1 MKIFKATRKCVMGA
15 LALTLAVSGA
25 LALRTF
31 ARADAFAADSDDM
44 FGYVGISEA
53 EVSADIKAVMESFV
67 GSGGVTKIEYVKDY
81 AVQNADGG
89 SSGTVSGIR
98 LNIKGAPSVATNP
111 SSYPL
116 SYYPCSTIAI
126 DATKLDYSDKLLGFV
141 VDNKNHIAAGGDGS
155 IKVLAPYISDKAV
168 PQTGTVAY
176 LWIGSAGSDS
186 AVTPCAAAQVRTYSE
201 ANKNDA
207 YGFHYEGIYKTGEGI
222 VSGAQRKPLS
232 LNGYTATPFN
242 IYYDYGDNAM
252 CADGM
257 DGDGKLVKFL
267 GLANDKYSIVPVNS
281 AVSSEE
287 NYADSSVVG
296 KYFFKPNADGAV
308 YVGFRIDVG
317 SVGQGIIL
325 TSFAGLDLTDPAAT
339 NPVKTVES
347 ISVKT
352 AGADEAK
359 AGKEFVIPEIKFASD
374 GEKAFV
380 GTVDVFEGAATVAT
394 PGPVLKAEFI
404 SKNYTKVEADKQVG
418 DTVTLGVGKYA
429 LIYKEQSGAQ
439 HLLKIDCKLFAD
451 VKLTGA
457 GAYKFINADTQEEIA
472 ADTVFT
478 IDGDYKVI
486 ATAAEGYLDTVILKN
501 KDVTPAVE
509 TVLKPNRGGTVKIDF
524 LSLAEAGKIGVNNE
538 LVATARNYYTVN
550 FVSFGET
557 VKTAVVKQN
566 AAIPFPEV
574 NPSEKGYTFAGW
586 KMGETVLDGSEVL
599 PYAGEDAEMTVTIE
613 AQNVLNQYKA
623 TLKLPEAYAGVATLN
638 ATSGTFTMLSN
649 IDFAAPSVAEGLK
662 FGGWFYNGEKI
673 TKGEQLPAE
682 DVELYAY
689 ISKDVVTV
697 TFMHGAEVVET
708 AEILKGKK
716 ATASKY
722 SIDGYLLKGWFTDKA
737 GTAAFD
743 FETAV
748 TTDTTLYGVFV
759 KLDDNTVTGGD
770 VSAVK
775 SEAKVL
781 DNTNVKAFNLISA
794 KGLVTM
800 IIAIAGLAATVA
812 LAVLIILNLTK
823 KKAVPIS
830 EDEAQGGESADES
843 IEK

>member
-31 ARADAFAADSDDM
+31 ARTDAFAAEDASGIVDYDSIAR
-44 FGYVGISEA
+44 YN
-53 EVSADIKAVMESFV
+53 VSDEIKTVMESFV

-81 AVQNADGG
+81 AVTNADGT
-89 SSGTVSGIR
+89 SSGTVTGIR
-98 LNIKGAPSVATNP
+98 LNLTATMGGYGYPN
-111 SSYPL
+111 SSTPRSALTLDAGKL
-116 SYYPCSTIAI
+116 SYG
-126 DATKLDYSDKLLGFV
+126 DNLLGFV
-141 VDNKNHIAAGGDGS
+141 IDNKAKFKEGDPERMRV
-155 IKVLAPYISDKAV
+155 IAPYIKNSSGD
-168 PQTGTVAY
+168 TAY
-176 LWIGSAGSDS
+176 LWISGGGSEDRADNPVSYAQIRVFDS
-186 AVTPCAAAQVRTYSE
+186 KGNNA
-201 ANKNDA
+201 
-207 YGFHYEGIYKTGEGI
+207 YEGIYTAEKGV
-222 VSGAQRKPLS
+222 VSSAQKRKAS
-232 LNGYTATPFN
+232 LGGYTSTPYN
-242 IYYDYGDNAM
+242 IYYDFGDNAL
-252 CADGM
+252 C
-257 DGDGKLVKFL
+257 GDGYTETDSKLIKFL
-267 GLANDKYSIVPVNS
+267 NRPNNEYSSVPVN
-281 AVSSEE
+281 ALVSGEAEYKNSDAPLTYGFKL
-287 NYADSSVVG
+287 NDDG
-296 KYFFKPNADGAV
+296 KVNLGIRVDAAAKDGAG
-308 YVGFRIDVG
+308 YGL
-317 SVGQGIIL
+317 IL
-325 TSFAGLDLTDPAAT
+325 TSFAGLDLTNPSAPYPVDVKSGGAA
-339 NPVKTVES
+339 
-347 ISVKT
+347 I
-352 AGADEAK
+352 ADDGAKIVK
-359 AGKEFVIPEIKFASD
+359 AGKAYAIPTIAIAGDDAKTFS
-374 GEKAFV
+374 
-380 GTVDVFEGAATVAT
+380 GTVDVY
-394 PGPVLKAEFI
+394 
-404 SKNYTKVEADKQVG
+404 KNSNVSNKGLYAVKKLVEVYKDKSVG
-418 DTVTLGVGKYA
+418 DEITVNDLGDYT
-429 LIYKEQSGAQ
+429 LIYKGNDGVNYPVPVAV
-439 HLLKIDCKLFAD
+439 KLFAD
-451 VKLTGA
+451 VKFTGI
-457 GAYKFINADTQEEIA
+457 GAFAYANPDTTESIEK
-472 ADTVFT
+472 DTVLT
-478 IDGDYKVI
+478 LDGDSKFVVM
-486 ATAAEGYLDTVILKN
+486 ATEGYLDTVVLKN
-501 KDVTPAVE
+501 NDVTPAVE
-509 TVLKPNRGGTVKIDF
+509 TVIPVSNGGIFELDF
-524 LSLAEAGKIGVNNE
+524 AALSEAGKIGVNNE

-557 VKTAVVKQN
+557 LKTAEVKQN

-574 NPSEKGYTFAGW
+574 NPSEKGYAFAGW

-599 PYAGEDAEMTVTIE
+599 PYAGEDTEMTVTIE
-613 AQNVLNQYKA
+613 ARNVLNQYKA

-638 ATSGTFTMLSN
+638 ATSGTFTMLSD

-708 AEILKGKK
+708 AEVLKGKK

-722 SIDGYLLKGWFTDKA
+722 SIDGCLLKGWFTDKA

-748 TTDTTLYGVFV
+748 TADTTLYGVFV

-812 LAVLIILNLTK
+812 FAVLIILNLTK

-830 EDEAQGGESADES
+830 EDEAQGGKSADES

>member
-1 MKIFKATRKCVMGA
+1 MGA

-31 ARADAFAADSDDM
+31 TRADAFAADSDDI
-44 FGYVGISEA
+44 FGYVGITEA
-53 EVSADIKAVMESFV
+53 EVSADIKAVMESFN
-67 GSGGVTKIEYVKDY
+67 GSSGVTKIEYVKDY

-98 LNIKGAPSVATNP
+98 LNIKGAPSVSSNP

-116 SYYPCSTIAI
+116 SYYPYSKIAI

-155 IKVLAPYISDKAV
+155 IKVLAPYISANAA
-168 PQTGTVAY
+168 PQTGNISY
-176 LWIGSAGSDS
+176 LWIGTADGDS
-186 AVTPCAAAQVRTYSE
+186 AELPYAAAQIRTY
-201 ANKNDA
+201 DA
-207 YGFHYEGIYKTGEGI
+207 YGFHYEGIYKAGAGI
-222 VSGAQRKPLS
+222 VSGAQKKPLS

-242 IYYDYGDNAM
+242 IYYDYGDNAL

-257 DGDGKLVKFL
+257 EGDSKLVKFL
-267 GLANDKYSIVPVNS
+267 GLPNDKYSTVPVNS

-287 NYADSSVVG
+287 NYADSDVVG
-296 KYFFKPNADGAV
+296 KYYVEPNADGTI
-308 YVGFRIDVG
+308 YIGFRIDVA

-325 TSFAGLDLTDPAAT
+325 TSFAGLDLTDAAAT
-339 NPVKTVES
+339 YPTKTVES

-352 AGADEAK
+352 DGADEAK

-374 GEKAFV
+374 GEKAFN

-418 DTVTLGVGKYA
+418 DAITLGVGNYA

-457 GAYKFINADTQEEIA
+457 GAFKFINADTQEEIS

-486 ATAAEGYLDTVILKN
+486 ATATEGYLDTVILKN

-509 TVLKPNRGGTVKIDF
+509 TVLNPNRGGMVKIDF
-524 LSLAEAGKIGVNNE
+524 LALAEAGKIGVNNE

-557 VKTAVVKQN
+557 VETATVKQN
-566 AAIPFPEV
+566 AAIPFPAT
-574 NPSEKGYTFAGW
+574 NPAKKGYSFAGW
-586 KMGETVLDGSEVL
+586 KMGETLLNGNEVL
-599 PYAGEDAEMTVTIE
+599 PYASEDTELTVTIE
-613 AQNVLNQYKA
+613 AQNLLNQYKA

-638 ATSGTFTMLSN
+638 ATSGTFTMLSD

-662 FGGWFYNGEKI
+662 FGGWFYNGKKV
-673 TKGEQLPAE
+673 TKGEELPAA

-697 TFMHGAEVVET
+697 TFMHGAEVVDT
-708 AEILKGKK
+708 AEVLKGKK
-716 ATASKY
+716 VTASDY
-722 SIDGYLLKGWFTDKA
+722 SVDGYLLKGWFTDKA

-748 TTDTTLYGVFV
+748 TADTTLYGVFV
-759 KLDDNTVTGGD
+759 KLEDNTVTGGD
-770 VSAVK
+770 VPAVK
-775 SEAKVL
+775 SGATVL
-781 DNTNVKAFNLISA
+781 DDTNVKAFNLISA
-794 KGLVTM
+794 KGIVTM
-800 IIAIAGLAATVA
+800 IIAIVGLAATVA
-812 LAVLIILNLTK
+812 LAVLIVLNFNK
-823 KKAVPIS
+823 KKAAPAGGD
-830 EDEAQGGESADES
+830 EPQGDEAADES
-843 IEK
+843 VEE

>member
-25 LALRTF
+25 LAFRAF
-31 ARADAFAADSDDM
+31 ARADAFAAEADGKL
-44 FGYVGISEA
+44 GYVGIA
-53 EVSADIKAVMESFV
+53 ETDVSDDVKAVMQSFSDV
-67 GSGGVTKIEYVKDY
+67 TGVTKIEYVKDY
-81 AVQNADGG
+81 AVKNAAGG
-89 SSGTVSGIR
+89 TSGTVSGIR
-98 LNIKGAPSVATNP
+98 LNLKCNVSSGGYPNSVYP
-111 SSYPL
+111 RSS
-116 SYYPCSTIAI
+116 IAI
-126 DATKLDYSDKLLGFV
+126 DASKLDYSDKLLGLV
-141 VDNKNHIAAGGDGS
+141 VDNNGVTDDNRMRVIAPYISNGMNFGSGDVAFLWISAAGGDAEGS
-155 IKVLAPYISDKAV
+155 PKSVM
-168 PQTGTVAY
+168 
-176 LWIGSAGSDS
+176 
-186 AVTPCAAAQVRTYSE
+186 QVRNY
-201 ANKNDA
+201 NKAENK
-207 YGFHYEGIYKTGEGI
+207 YVYEGIYN
-222 VSGAQRKPLS
+222 GANAALS
-232 LNGYTATPFN
+232 LKANSSRENKLSLGGYTNIPFNMYYDFGDNALCADGYTAE
-242 IYYDYGDNAM
+242 DS
-252 CADGM
+252 
-257 DGDGKLVKFL
+257 KLVKFL
-267 GLANDKYSIVPVNS
+267 SFPNDKYSTVPVNP
-281 AVSSEE
+281 AVSNETE
-287 NYADSSVVG
+287 FVNATTTSS
-296 KYFFKPNADGAV
+296 YDFKPTADNEI
-308 YVGFRIDVG
+308 YLGFRIDVG
-317 SVGQGIIL
+317 EGDQGIIL
-325 TSFAGLDLTDPAAT
+325 TAFAGMDLTDPEAAF
-339 NPVKTVES
+339 PEKLSES

-374 GEKAFV
+374 GEKPFV

-404 SKNYTKVEADKQVG
+404 SKNYALVEAGKQVG

-429 LIYKEQSGAQ
+429 LVYKEQSGAQ

-478 IDGDYKVI
+478 INGDYKVI

-509 TVLKPNRGGTVKIDF
+509 TVLNPNRGGTVKIDF

-557 VKTAVVKQN
+557 VKTAEVKQN

-574 NPSEKGYTFAGW
+574 NPSKKGYAFAGW

-599 PYAGEDAEMTVTIE
+599 PYAGEDTEMTVTIE

-638 ATSGTFTMLSN
+638 ATSGTFTMLSD

-662 FGGWFYNGEKI
+662 FGGWFYNGKKI

-708 AEILKGKK
+708 AEVLKGKK

-748 TTDTTLYGVFV
+748 TADTTLYGVFV
-759 KLDDNTVTGGD
+759 KLDDNTVTGGE

-781 DNTNVKAFNLISA
+781 DNTNVKAFNLIST

-830 EDEAQGGESADES
+830 EDEAQGGESVDES